1 MYLITIIS
9 IFYLNIANTT
19 VPDYRIF
26 HRAPYVQHVTPTEFS
41 ILWETVTDEECT
53 VTARGLDSVFSQT
66 EKSKGKDYEVRF
78 TGLAPG
84 HRYQYVVKCGEHSF
98 SSEVKTAITGD
109 DPFTFLVFGD
119 NRNGYKVHQTIV
131 NMMALEKA
139 SFYINTGDLVEDGLV
154 RKNWMRYLRIENILM
169 RKMPLYPTVGNHE
182 NCFGMGE
189 KMWQKYFALPKNG
202 PLSEKTY
209 WFDWGN
215 SRFIFLDTNQSFMGS
230 RQLQWFSDILKET
243 ELKNEIR
250 HIFVLLHH
258 SPYTSGPH
266 GPNADLIDSG
276 AVSLMRKFGVSMTFA
291 AHDHIYERGN
301 AEGLNYIVTGG
312 GGAPIYFVKTKMK
325 YSLIAEPVN
334 HYIKVMVNKNTIEYR
349 VMRMD
354 GTLLD
359 FFVSKKID
367 NTEKKPPDKSVKST
381 ISSVHPDIMKS
392 KTATV
397 PVVPQETDSEESEP
411 DKSRSDYFYT
421 IILIIAGF
429 GGFAGLFIFRS
440 RPRITKK

>member
-1 MYLITIIS
+1 MLLFTIIS
-9 IFYLNIANTT
+9 IFYLSGANAAE
-19 VPDYRIF
+19 PDYRIF

-41 ILWETVTDEECT
+41 ILWETVADEECT
-53 VTARGLDSVFSQT
+53 VTARGLDSHFTQT
-66 EKSKGKDYEVRF
+66 EKSKGMDHEVRF

-84 HRYQYVVKCGEHSF
+84 HRYQYVVKSGEQSF

-230 RQLQWFSDILKET
+230 RQFQWFSDILKET
-243 ELKNEIR
+243 ELKKEIR

-266 GPNADLIDSG
+266 GPNTDLIDSG
-276 AVSLMRKFGVSMTFA
+276 AVSLMKKFGVSMTFA
-291 AHDHIYERGN
+291 AHDHIYERGK
-301 AEGLNYIVTGG
+301 ADGLNYIVTGG

-334 HYIKVMVNKNTIEYR
+334 HYIRVMVNKNTIEYR

-359 FFVSKKID
+359 FYVSKRID
-367 NTEKKPPDKSVKST
+367 HSERKPVQKTVKASVSST
-381 ISSVHPDIMKS
+381 
-392 KTATV
+392 KTDFIKTDAAME
-397 PVVPQETDSEESEP
+397 PVPQETSSNEP
-411 DKSRSDYFYT
+411 ETGKTRSDYFYT
-421 IILIIAGF
+421 ILMIIAGIL
-429 GGFAGLFIFRS
+429 GFAGLFIYRS
-440 RPRITKK
+440 HSKITIK